1 MVQPRVAGGD
11 VAADRPGRGGVGEHR
26 SLARVGVLAER
37 ALGADGLLF
46 LYGPFRE
53 AGRHTGAGNE
63 AFDADPQARYPLWG
77 IRDLDEIAAL
87 AGQYG
92 FGAPERVAMPANNLR
107 VVFRRC

>member
-1 MVQPRVAGGD
+1 
-11 VAADRPGRGGVGEHR
+11 
-26 SLARVGVLAER
+26 VLAER